1 MLLKN
6 HQQLHRR
13 LFELYIY
20 ESNVIIKKVSSEKP
34 VSCISWDFY
43 QSRIESNTK
52 NNLSKADLSHILEP

>member
-34 VSCISWDFY
+34 VSCI
-43 QSRIESNTK
+43 
-52 NNLSKADLSHILEP
+52 A